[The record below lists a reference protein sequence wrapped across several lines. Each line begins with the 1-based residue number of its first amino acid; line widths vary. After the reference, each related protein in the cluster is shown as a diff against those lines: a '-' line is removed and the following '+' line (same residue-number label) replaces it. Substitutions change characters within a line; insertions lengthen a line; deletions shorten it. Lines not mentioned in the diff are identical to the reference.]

1 MTEEAAEI
9 AEAAEDTSQVFD
21 MCWRQ
26 HLYVRTR
33 AVKEHSRFTVPG
45 ELGHLSEKKH
55 NRQAALSF
63 KDL

>member
-1 MTEEAAEI
+1 MTEEEAAEI

-33 AVKEHSRFTVPG
+33 AVKEHSRSFTVPG
-45 ELGHLSEKKH
+45 EFGHVSAKNVIDGQL
-55 NRQAALSF
+55 
-63 KDL
+63 